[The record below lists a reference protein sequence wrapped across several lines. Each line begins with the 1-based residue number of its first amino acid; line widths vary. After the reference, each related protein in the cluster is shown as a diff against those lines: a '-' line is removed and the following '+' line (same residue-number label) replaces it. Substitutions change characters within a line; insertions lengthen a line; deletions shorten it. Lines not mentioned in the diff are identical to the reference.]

1 MSMSMEQDLKGRV
14 AFITGATSGLG
25 RHFAELLASHGAAVA
40 VTGRRK
46 KRLAN
51 LVSTIEQAGGRAAA
65 IALDVTDAS
74 QIAPA
79 LDEAEAAL
87 GPIDILI
94 NNAGMSV
101 QGLATD
107 LTAEGFDQVL
117 GTNVRGPFLLAT
129 EMGRRMI
136 KRGKGG
142 RIINMGSMGS
152 FRVLP
157 GLVAYNTS
165 KAALTMMTQALA
177 REWARY
183 GINVNALCPGYI
195 ETELNSAWFQD
206 EKGKA
211 QIKSFPRR
219 RLAEESDLDGMLLL
233 LCSDASRAITGS
245 LLTIDDAQSL

>member
-1 MSMSMEQDLKGRV
+1 MEYDLKGQV

-25 RHFAELLASHGAAVA
+25 RHFAELLARHGMAVA
-40 VTGRRK
+40 VTGRRTE
-46 KRLAN
+46 RLAD
-51 LVSTIEQAGGRAAA
+51 LVAGIEENGGRAKA

-74 QIAPA
+74 RIAPA

-87 GPIDILI
+87 GPIDTLV

-101 QGLATD
+101 LGFATEV
-107 LTAEGFDQVL
+107 TPEGFDEVMD
-117 GTNVRGPFLLAT
+117 TNVRGPFLLAT
-129 EMGRRMI
+129 EMARRMI
-136 KRGKGG
+136 ARGKGG

-157 GLVAYNTS
+157 GLTAYCTS
-165 KAALTMMTQALA
+165 KAAIAMMTQSLA

-211 QIKSFPRR
+211 QIKTFPRR
-219 RLAEESDLDGMLLL
+219 RLAQEADLDGMMLLL
-233 LCSDASRAITGS
+233 ASDASRAITGS
-245 LLTIDDAQSL
+245 LLTIDDGQSL

>member
-1 MSMSMEQDLKGRV
+1 MSQIMEHDLKGRV

-25 RHFAELLASHGAAVA
+25 RHFAELLASHGVAVA

-46 KRLAN
+46 ERLSD
-51 LVSTIEQAGGRAAA
+51 LVARIERAGGRAAA

-74 QIAPA
+74 QIARA

-87 GPIDILI
+87 GPTDIVI

-107 LTAEGFDQVL
+107 VTAEGFDQVMD
-117 GTNVRGPFLLAT
+117 TNVRGPFLLAT
-129 EMGRRMI
+129 EMARRMI
-136 KRGKGG
+136 QRGKGG
-142 RIINMGSMGS
+142 KIINMASMGS

-157 GLVAYNTS
+157 GLVSYCTS
-165 KAALTMMTQALA
+165 KAALAMLTQSLA

-195 ETELNSAWFQD
+195 ETELNSAWFQG

>member
-1 MSMSMEQDLKGRV
+1 METDLKGRV

-25 RHFAELLASHGAAVA
+25 RHFAELLAKNGAAVA
-40 VTGRRK
+40 VTGRRTE
-46 KRLAN
+46 RLAE
-51 LVSTIEQAGGRAAA
+51 LVDGIARNGGRAKA

-79 LDEAEAAL
+79 LDKAEAAL
-87 GPIDILI
+87 GSIDILI

-107 LTAEGFDQVL
+107 VTAEGFDQVMD
-117 GTNVRGPFLLAT
+117 TNVRGPFLLAT
-129 EMGRRMI
+129 EMARRMI

-142 RIINMGSMGS
+142 RMINMASMGS

-157 GLVAYNTS
+157 GLVSYCTS
-165 KAALTMMTQALA
+165 KAALAMLTQSLA

-219 RLAEESDLDGMLLL
+219 RLAEQADLDGMLLL

-245 LLTIDDAQSL
+245 LLTVDDGQSL